1 MTRQV
6 EIPLAIPLEDVAC
19 GELLRQTLLD
29 HRGVVSAAWNPV
41 RQVLTLEYLPERI
54 SLGKVEEVAEAV
66 GAKLGKRYERCT
78 LRLAGM
84 NCTECALSLERDLE
98 RVPGV
103 PWLAVDFPGS
113 VVRAEIEADGTRAQL
128 ERRIAE
134 LGFAPRVAMEKDA
147 GASERRR
154 MTILT
159 AVCLGALATGSLLGF
174 VSGVPWI
181 AQVAFF
187 VVAYAAGGYYS
198 TKNAIAALRERTVD
212 VNLLM
217 VTAAVG
223 AAGIN
228 HWQEGAILMFLW
240 LPTSRWVT
248 WWSSG
253 PRNGSRWMAKS
264 SWGGRGSMN
273 LRSRANPCR
282 SKRDRAIRCTRAPSI
297 SRES

>member
-54 SLGKVEEVAEAV
+54 SLAQVEEVAEAV
-66 GAKLGKRYERCT
+66 GVKLGKRYEHCT

-84 NCTECALSLERDLE
+84 NCTECALSLERDLK

-103 PWLAVDFPGS
+103 PWLVVDFPGS
-113 VVRAEIEADGTRAQL
+113 VVRAEVEADGTRAQL

-134 LGFAPRVAMEKDA
+134 LGFAPRVATEKDP
-147 GASERRR
+147 GASGRRR
-154 MTILT
+154 MTVLT
-159 AVCLGALATGSLLGF
+159 AVCLIALATGSLLGF
-174 VSGVPWI
+174 VPGVPWI

-217 VTAAVG
+217 VMAAVG
-223 AAGIN
+223 AAGID
-228 HWQEGAILMFLW
+228 HWQEGAILMFLFS
-240 LPTSRWVT
+240 LSNTLESYA
-248 WWSSG
+248 
-253 PRNGSRWMAKS
+253 MAF
-264 SWGGRGSMN
+264 
-273 LRSRANPCR
+273 LVL
-282 SKRDRAIRCTRAPSI
+282 
-297 SRES
+297 